1 MARVLLTWELGGGS
15 GHIVNLRPFGH
26 GLESAGHK
34 VLAALRDLRKGAKLF
49 NSKARRARERFLTP
63 FLDGTY
69 TVTIPE
75 PCWEHYNEFHNPN
88 HVAYPE

>member
-49 NSKARRARERFLTP
+49 NSKARRRKR
-63 FLDGTY
+63 
-69 TVTIPE
+69 TVPDTFSRR
-75 PCWEHYNEFHNPN
+75 Y
-88 HVAYPE
+88 VYGYDTGALLGALQ